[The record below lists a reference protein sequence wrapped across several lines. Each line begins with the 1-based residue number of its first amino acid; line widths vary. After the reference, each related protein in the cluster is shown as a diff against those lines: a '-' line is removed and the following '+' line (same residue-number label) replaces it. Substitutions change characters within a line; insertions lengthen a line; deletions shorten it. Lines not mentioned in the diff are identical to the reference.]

1 VTDQP
6 QLTPREMDVLR
17 LLCSGVHS
25 DADLAAALSISE
37 HTVHFHIGQLAAK
50 LSVNSRVQL
59 VAYALIHG
67 LVPDVEWQGGGD
79 KVA

>member
-50 LSVNSRVQL
+50 LGVNSRVQL
-59 VAYALIHG
+59 VAYALLNG
-67 LVPDVEWQGGGD
+67 LVSDVEWQGGGD